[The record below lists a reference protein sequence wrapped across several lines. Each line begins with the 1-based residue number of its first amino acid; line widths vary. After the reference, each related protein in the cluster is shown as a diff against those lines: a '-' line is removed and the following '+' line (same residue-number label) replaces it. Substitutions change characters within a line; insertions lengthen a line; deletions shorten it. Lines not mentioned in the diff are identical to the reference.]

1 MADNATKKKGRATGS
16 GKRYIFPL
24 LLILIKK
31 VMPVCSSEWA
41 AVAEIYQKDSKEAK
55 RRDGGELKRTFYNN
69 KKMCNKHKAPT
80 GTSDDA
86 TFVKECISLAKD
98 LGDKDKGL
106 AGGSDS
112 EDGDEDEDDND
123 DDNEEDD
130 EVEAEDAGA
139 NADEQEAI
147 PLEGNTGESGKKRKI
162 SGVQAA
168 TTPRTKNSKVTGST
182 GSSEGSRQGTSS
194 IIKSIGE
201 SVSSMAHQSMIEMM
215 IAQQQSQAQQQTQMF
230 MQMMQQQQQAA
241 QTAQQQQQQQQTMMQ
256 IMMMMMG
263 GGRANRERSSSSSRA
278 PLSSFPNFNLDEED
292 DRPGI

>member
-1 MADNATKKKGRATGS
+1 MADNATKKKGRAAGS
-16 GKRYIFPL
+16 GKRYNFPL
-24 LLILIKK
+24 LLSSIKK
-31 VMPVCSSEWA
+31 IMPVCSSEWA

-86 TFVKECISLAKD
+86 TFVKECINLAKD
-98 LGDKDKGL
+98 LGDKEHKGL

-130 EVEAEDAGA
+130 EVEVEAEDAGA
-139 NADEQEAI
+139 NDDEPEAS
-147 PLEGNTGESGKKRKI
+147 LEGVAGGSGKKRK
-162 SGVQAA
+162 VVHA
-168 TTPRTKNSKVTGST
+168 TTSTPKTKNSKVTGST

-194 IIKSIGE
+194 IIKNIGE
-201 SVSSMAHQSMIEMM
+201 SVSSMAQQSMIEMM
-215 IAQQQSQAQQQTQMF
+215 MAQQQSQAQQQTQMF

-241 QTAQQQQQQQQTMMQ
+241 QTAQQQQQQTMMQ
-256 IMMMMMG
+256 LMMMMMG
-263 GGRANRERSSSSSRA
+263 GGRANLERSSSSSRS
-278 PLSSFPNFNLDEED
+278 PHSNFPNFSLEEED
-292 DRPGI
+292 DRQGI

>member
-1 MADNATKKKGRATGS
+1 MADSATKKKARAAGS
-16 GKRYIFPL
+16 GKRYNFPL
-24 LLILIKK
+24 LLSSIKK
-31 VMPVCSSEWA
+31 IMPVCSSEWA
-41 AVAEIYQKDSKEAK
+41 AVAEIYQKDSNEAK

-98 LGDKDKGL
+98 LGDKEHKGL

-168 TTPRTKNSKVTGST
+168 TTPRTKNSKVTAPLVPAKGRRAK
-182 GSSEGSRQGTSS
+182 GR
-194 IIKSIGE
+194 
-201 SVSSMAHQSMIEMM
+201 HQ
-215 IAQQQSQAQQQTQMF
+215 
-230 MQMMQQQQQAA
+230 
-241 QTAQQQQQQQQTMMQ
+241 
-256 IMMMMMG
+256 
-263 GGRANRERSSSSSRA
+263 SSRA
-278 PLSSFPNFNLDEED
+278 LA
-292 DRPGI
+292 RA